1 MGSWSDMS
9 GAMDAGRA
17 RATNMLREFKFG
29 DRFLPIAQ
37 TSRHSGELK
46 PAQQVLQWLMGKA
59 VMISVII
66 RVTVG
71 TSATHSQM
79 HCSSRFR
86 PVSQT
91 QENQCTFSFFT
102 VLV

>member
-1 MGSWSDMS
+1 MEKKGGLS
-9 GAMDAGRA
+9 
-17 RATNMLREFKFG
+17 G
-29 DRFLPIAQ
+29 DRKNVGYVVQ
-37 TSRHSGELK
+37 GHEVRNTDELK
-46 PAQQVLQWLMGKA
+46 PAQQVSQWLMGKA

-79 HCSSRFR
+79 RCSSRFR

-91 QENQCTFSFFT
+91 
-102 VLV
+102 